1 MPATDLA
8 DLADLAQLQKLRQE
22 CLKLREYNEALN
34 KIIVIKRLEQ
44 EKTCLQR
51 ARRNRRDALHRR
63 LLLGEAALTIRCLRG
78 MLLAWRRRTQRCR
91 FMLLAFKQE
100 SDVFLRARHEED
112 AEHQLLLELK
122 QPSLLPEYVFSE
134 MSISWTP
141 KLPEDVRLMA
151 QLEVKAYRFSI
162 SWSRILPGGE
172 VNQEGI
178 NFYSELIDSLLEA
191 GIEPWVTLYHWD
203 LPEALHSKGH
213 NMLLAHAE
221 AVRIYREE
229 LESVKFRP
237 GRAGQEV
244 GRAKQSISGMN
255 KENTKKFD
263 WLLPRQN
270 NLDATFDDSERVRFF
285 RAHLSAVHA
294 AVERG
299 AKVWGYFAWSFL
311 DNFEWAEGY
320 EKRFGIVRVNFMTQE
335 RTIKSS
341 GRFLASVFKASF
353 VLGVHR
359 CRQMPCSWL
368 RKWRVVLLEKKV
380 LLSTDFCRE
389 KKLLAEG
396 MQQKLSEAQE
406 RLKKA
411 RSQRS
416 AQRLEILALAHGQ
429 TLSGTSWQIFTR
441 WAYYV
446 SCAHSHRREVKLLLF
461 PNNSCLLQDIF
472 NAWLA
477 ILRCNTRKPKL
488 TLRIVDCRSEQ
499 VARST
504 TSRLSMLFDAWR
516 HVAAFNEKTQ
526 AAATF
531 QKVFPTRTASFCI
544 QHQKRVQLADS
555 LWTWRNFAKRE
566 AQEEEHASVCRT
578 CENQEA
584 MASRRQLADLRGT
597 SICQDAW
604 KWNLLRTS
612 LSSWIW
618 SSVSSR
624 LQERRESLQE
634 VQRLSLGLAAA
645 EGQERSVKM
654 ALGALACASSLRR
667 LLCRRQHIAFKH
679 WRSRQASHGVFG
691 ELEAAKSSAA
701 LLSLN
706 RQCLE
711 DLFVEQHHT
720 VLRARQAAQ
729 EVASAWMLYS
739 KQSLFRRTVVAW
751 RVGSLASRS
760 ERKRQWQDM
769 RRKAED
775 DNFALLDKEEAIQA
789 KAAEVLLCSSAQ
801 QFLSLIVK
809 RWRRLA
815 FKEKRSR
822 EVELLRQRSQARL
835 QEQQRRLEQA
845 QLATVRYRN
854 HAFASCFVTSAVG
867 SANWKK
873 CSLQL

>member
-100 SDVFLRARHEED
+100 SDVFLRAR
-112 AEHQLLLELK
+112 
-122 QPSLLPEYVFSE
+122 
-134 MSISWTP
+134 
-141 KLPEDVRLMA
+141 
-151 QLEVKAYRFSI
+151 
-162 SWSRILPGGE
+162 
-172 VNQEGI
+172 
-178 NFYSELIDSLLEA
+178 
-191 GIEPWVTLYHWD
+191 
-203 LPEALHSKGH
+203 
-213 NMLLAHAE
+213 
-221 AVRIYREE
+221 
-229 LESVKFRP
+229 
-237 GRAGQEV
+237 
-244 GRAKQSISGMN
+244 
-255 KENTKKFD
+255 
-263 WLLPRQN
+263 
-270 NLDATFDDSERVRFF
+270 
-285 RAHLSAVHA
+285 
-294 AVERG
+294 
-299 AKVWGYFAWSFL
+299 
-311 DNFEWAEGY
+311 
-320 EKRFGIVRVNFMTQE
+320 
-335 RTIKSS
+335 
-341 GRFLASVFKASF
+341 
-353 VLGVHR
+353 
-359 CRQMPCSWL
+359 WL